1 MHNPTGRKAK
11 TTESLS
17 QLIAV
22 AVEQHALEVGKL
34 LNSLSCSGTGLPLKK
49 SVPLR
54 AWEGNIGENKDTNVT
69 KALSILVSP
78 LEQWAEDWNA
88 PLCSWAP
95 HSPGWLRWELK
106 VRWKF
111 LSLCAFAPPSP
122 TQKCFSRV
130 LLPYSC
136 LLCSPG
142 WRDVLMFFT
151 ESVEM
156 LPIIS
161 WVMWGQLEPS
171 PCHRPFWF
179 SVVLLFLVVREVREV
194 MGGGRPGC
202 AHILP
207 LHSPYCWGSSGLV
220 PPRLQASLWIPAGR
234 NSGGS
239 NSRTSHLKG
248 KSGFTATAVVSQ
260 LLREGVYQKLPSLNV
275 VVGSVL
281 DLRFVPKLRFVLFS
295 LALLHFWPFLTLGQG
310 KWDRELL
317 PLPPTCSLC
326 PSSHPTP
333 LFWSPILLHCI

>member
-95 HSPGWLRWELK
+95 HSPGWLRWELT

-111 LSLCAFAPPSP
+111 SSLCAFAPPSP

-194 MGGGRPGC
+194 MGGWADLAVLTFCPCTVLIAGVALGWFLPASRHLSESQRAGTLVVQTPG
-202 AHILP
+202 
-207 LHSPYCWGSSGLV
+207 
-220 PPRLQASLWIPAGR
+220 
-234 NSGGS
+234 
-239 NSRTSHLKG
+239 
-248 KSGFTATAVVSQ
+248 
-260 LLREGVYQKLPSLNV
+260 
-275 VVGSVL
+275 
-281 DLRFVPKLRFVLFS
+281 
-295 LALLHFWPFLTLGQG
+295 
-310 KWDRELL
+310 
-317 PLPPTCSLC
+317 PPTWRERVASQPLQWFLSFWGKVCIR
-326 PSSHPTP
+326 SSHHWT
-333 LFWSPILLHCI
+333 LL

>member
-69 KALSILVSP
+69 KALSTLVSP

-111 LSLCAFAPPSP
+111 SSLCAFAPPSP

-130 LLPYSC
+130 LLPYSWLSA
-136 LLCSPG
+136 LLAWVKRCPHVFHWISG
-142 WRDVLMFFT
+142 NVSHNFLGDVRSARTLTLSQALLVFSCASFL
-151 ESVEM
+151 S
-156 LPIIS
+156 S
-161 WVMWGQLEPS
+161 KGSKRSDWV
-171 PCHRPFWF
+171 
-179 SVVLLFLVVREVREV
+179 
-194 MGGGRPGC
+194 GGGG
-202 AHILP
+202 
-207 LHSPYCWGSSGLV
+207 
-220 PPRLQASLWIPAGR
+220 
-234 NSGGS
+234 
-239 NSRTSHLKG
+239 
-248 KSGFTATAVVSQ
+248 
-260 LLREGVYQKLPSLNV
+260 
-275 VVGSVL
+275 
-281 DLRFVPKLRFVLFS
+281 
-295 LALLHFWPFLTLGQG
+295 
-310 KWDRELL
+310 
-317 PLPPTCSLC
+317 
-326 PSSHPTP
+326 
-333 LFWSPILLHCI
+333 